1 MVLEILSSKENIME
15 PDQNP
20 ASWPDPE
27 DQRMEHDGHIDPQP
41 LIPSTKDIGIQ
52 VQVNS
57 RKRSKGM
64 QVQPVQADAMNNTD
78 GPDEVDEMK
87 KTESTSA
94 DSVSTSEG
102 TDL

>member
-52 VQVNS
+52 LQVNS
-57 RKRSKGM
+57 RKR
-64 QVQPVQADAMNNTD
+64 
-78 GPDEVDEMK
+78 
-87 KTESTSA
+87 TSA
-94 DSVSTSEG
+94 GRCNEQHRWSRRGGQDEEN
-102 TDL
+102 

>member
-1 MVLEILSSKENIME
+1 MVLEELHYY
-15 PDQNP
+15 P

-57 RKRSKGM
+57 RKISKGM

-78 GPDEVDEMK
+78 GQDEVDEMK

-94 DSVSTSEG
+94 DSVSTSEE
-102 TDL
+102 L